1 MNFSLVRSILAV
13 GLVLGAQIAVAQT
26 DTKAP
31 AGAAK
36 PSVSEPWKKI
46 AIPPLHDFKPVQPKR
61 VELANG
67 LVIFL
72 QEDHE
77 LPFINGTILIRGGS
91 RNEPANKVGLV
102 SLYGQTWRTSGTA
115 SASGDVLD
123 DRLEAKAASL
133 ETGGGAATTSLN
145 WNSLKGDF
153 DSVFATAMELLLK
166 PDFKNDKLQLAKRQM
181 EAGIARRNDDAS
193 GIANREAAQVVY
205 GAKSP
210 YARQAE
216 YATVEAVTLEDL
228 KAWHERTVVP
238 NDMIVAVSGDFDSA
252 TMEAALR
259 KAFEPLQK
267 GAAFETA
274 KADFPGPTP
283 GVYFANKTDVD
294 QSNVYIVGLGTERSN
309 PDYYALNVMNEIF
322 SGGFGSRIVQN
333 VRTKLGL
340 AYSVSGNY
348 GASYDHPGM
357 FVVGAGTKSSS
368 TVAATQ
374 AMLDEIARLKTV
386 PPTADELRKAKDQ
399 VLNSFIFNYDSRDKT
414 LNEQVTLA
422 FYGYPTDFLEKY
434 KAGIEKVTAA
444 DVSRVANKY
453 IDVSKLAIVVV
464 GHESEITPPLS
475 KLGKVTTLDIAIP
488 PPPSKPAK

>member
-1 MNFSLVRSILAV
+1 MNFSFVRSIVAV
-13 GLVLGAQIAVAQT
+13 GLVFGTQIAVAQ
-26 DTKAP
+26 AP
-31 AGAAK
+31 AAPAAGAAK
-36 PSVSEPWKKI
+36 PAASEPWKKI

-91 RNEPANKVGLV
+91 RNEPADKVGLV
-102 SLYGQTWRTSGTA
+102 SLYGQTWRTSGTVT
-115 SASGDVLD
+115 ASGDVLD

-133 ETGGGAATTSLN
+133 ETGGGGATTSLN

-210 YARQAE
+210 YARQPE
-216 YATVEAVTLEDL
+216 YATVEAVTLDDL

-238 NDMIVAVSGDFDSA
+238 NNMIVAVSGDFDSA

-259 KAFEPLQK
+259 KAFEPLQR

-274 KADFPGPTP
+274 KTDFPGPTP

-294 QSNVYIVGLGTERSN
+294 QSNVFIVGLGTERSN

-464 GHESEITPPLS
+464 GNESEITPPLS